1 MECKECE
8 HLSGMFLESMIFA
21 DKAETALRAYFLT
34 HQHGASVSE
43 LAEYYSMRK
52 EQQRTVEERDSAY
65 THLVNHQKLHG
76 RVAAA

>member
-1 MECKECE
+1 MECKECQ

-34 HQHGASVSE
+34 HQHGATVSE

-52 EQQRTVEERDSAY
+52 EEQRTTDERDHAY
-65 THLVNHQKLHG
+65 LHLVNHRKLHG
-76 RVAAA
+76 HVAAA

>member
-1 MECKECE
+1 
-8 HLSGMFLESMIFA
+8 MIFA

-43 LAEYYSMRK
+43 LAEYYSIRK
-52 EQQRTVEERDSAY
+52 EQQRTVDERDSAY
-65 THLVNHQKLHG
+65 TQLVNHQKLHG